1 MADSILRSK
10 ITFGDSDRVE
20 AAKLEGKIN
29 EFDVLCLDG
38 DTKPKMGWLDRDGN
52 TRIVEPG
59 MSETEVVTKVE
70 ASIEES
76 KAYAD
81 EKVTASIEESKA
93 YADEKVVAAV
103 EESKAYADEKVET
116 VVEEK
121 LSESVDE
128 KVSEKIDSAL
138 VAYSANK
145 YEITDAPEGTLVNY
159 GEHEIRILI
168 PANATFTK
176 QAVGTGGDPNS
187 YYVTLKTYFTDDEIV
202 GYREHLGTQVDAE
215 ILKDIKTD
223 ANGRRYQPSWLAVAK
238 YDDATDTWTYYGAS
252 SSENKYI
259 GWDYRIDKYDA
270 NDVMI
275 ASDFVRINLSN
286 EDCHFSLAPS
296 YLNGA
301 VTEAN
306 AYTDKKIAEVAN
318 GYEIVEF

>member
-1 MADSILRSK
+1 MADEILRSRHA
-10 ITFGDSDRVE
+10 FGSLSGVE
-20 AAKLEGKIN
+20 NAKLEGKIDAYDIL
-29 EFDVLCLDG
+29 FLTDKDG
-38 DTKPKMGWLDRDGN
+38 HRIGWITKDGE
-52 TRIVEPG
+52 TVILEPG
-59 MSETEVVTKVE
+59 MPESEVSAK
-70 ASIEES
+70 IE
-76 KAYAD
+76 
-81 EKVTASIEESKA
+81 
-93 YADEKVVAAV
+93 AAV
-103 EESKAYADEKVET
+103 EESKTYADEKVEA

-121 LSESVDE
+121 ISESMDT
-128 KVSEKIDSAL
+128 KVSEAIDSAL

-145 YEITDAPEGTLVNY
+145 YEITDTPEGTLVNY

-176 QAVGTGGDPNS
+176 QAVGEGGDPNS

-223 ANGRRYQPSWLAVAK
+223 TNGRRYQPSWLAVAK
-238 YDDATDTWTYYGAS
+238 YDEASDSWTYYGAS
-252 SSENKYI
+252 SDETRYI
-259 GWDYRIDKYDA
+259 GWDYRIDKYDV

-301 VTEAN
+301 ITEAN
-306 AYTDKKIAEVAN
+306 AYTDAKIAEVAN

>member
-1 MADSILRSK
+1 MADEILRSK
-10 ITFGDSDRVE
+10 HAFGDSENVDQ
-20 AAKLEGKIN
+20 ALIDQKIDAHDII
-29 EFDVLCLDG
+29 FLDEK
-38 DTKPKMGWLDRDGN
+38 TKPKVGWINKNGEKV
-52 TRIVEPG
+52 IVEPG

-70 ASIEES
+70 ASVEES

-103 EESKAYADEKVET
+103 EESKAYTDEKVET

-138 VAYSANK
+138 VAYTAEK
-145 YEITDAPEGTLVNY
+145 FEITDAPEGTLVNY
-159 GEHEIRILI
+159 GEHEIRIMV
-168 PANATFTK
+168 PANAAFTK

-187 YYVTLKTYFTDDEIV
+187 YYVTLKTYFTDDEIM
-202 GYREHLGTQVDAE
+202 GYREHLGTQVDTE

-238 YDDATDTWTYYGAS
+238 YDEASDSWAYYGAS
-252 SSENKYI
+252 SDETRYI

-286 EDCHFSLAPS
+286 EDCHFSLTPS
-296 YLNGA
+296 YVNG
-301 VTEAN
+301 VINEAN
-306 AYTDKKIAEVAN
+306 AYTDKKIAEVAS
-318 GYEIVEF
+318 GFEIVEF